1 MVDHIKLTTELIK
14 DWKII
19 SKFKNNNF
27 LLERYQNATTVS
39 QLQSKLWIINKLI
52 NLNLKPKR
60 VALLGGWFAHY
71 ITPLLIDNLNVEF
84 IRNYDID
91 KEALQISQGLNR
103 RYKTIYHT
111 GTRNIMLN
119 EIDRKFDLIINTSC
133 EHMFHMKKFR
143 EINPYLNCFY
153 VLQST
158 NETKYDD
165 HINCVDSPEE
175 LIDQA
180 NLKQVLYKGSKVL
193 DNGMTRFMVI
203 GK

>member
-1 MVDHIKLTTELIK
+1 
-14 DWKII
+14 
-19 SKFKNNNF
+19 
-27 LLERYQNATTVS
+27 
-39 QLQSKLWIINKLI
+39 LWIINELI

-60 VALLGGWFAHY
+60 VALLGGWFANY
-71 ITPLLIDNLNVEF
+71 ITPLLIDNLDVEF

-91 KEALQISQGLNR
+91 KEALQISQKLNQ

-119 EIDRKFDLIINTSC
+119 EIDRKFDLVINTSC

-143 EINPYLNCFY
+143 EINRYLNCFY

-158 NETKYDD
+158 NETKYED
-165 HINCVDSPEE
+165 HINCVSNANDLAE
-175 LIDQA
+175 QA
-180 NLKQVLYKGSKVL
+180 DIKEIYFSGSKVL